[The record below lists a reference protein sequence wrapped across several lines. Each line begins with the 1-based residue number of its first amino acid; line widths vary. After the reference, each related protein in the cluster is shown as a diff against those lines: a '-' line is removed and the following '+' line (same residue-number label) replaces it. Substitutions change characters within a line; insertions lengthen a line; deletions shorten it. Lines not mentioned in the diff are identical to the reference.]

1 MSTKN
6 RILLVSWGRGNGHVA
21 RLLSIGAAL
30 STTGAK
36 CVVLTHNVGM
46 HADLIERAG
55 YEAVKYP
62 DWADKADPWTQWG
75 DESFLSHSIEH
86 DLHVIEQYSPH
97 LVVNDNRISTI
108 IACAIADI
116 PVVTLCQD
124 NQIPG
129 HTYAEED
136 LAPIWTEPI
145 QAVNAQLVKNGI
157 TCIADDLRWIFA
169 LGRIAIPSEP
179 EYEPVDSKSTAL
191 DIVHLGALSTIPAQA
206 RKEQKDLLFYR
217 TVDHIGPD
225 FLESFGAWDGKLF
238 VAAGDEDR
246 LKSISR
252 PNLPANV
259 KIAPLWDLRE
269 IGGGLRAIVHHGGHG
284 ISTTGI
290 ASGIP
295 AVVLPG
301 ANPERRANGDRA
313 AALGL
318 ATVLLPDA
326 FTGPMWGPA
335 VDVTRDRPAWAEVQA
350 AVSRLPSRSS
360 DKAEGAADSSTL
372 RIVEALL

>member
-1 MSTKN
+1 MSITD
-6 RILLVSWGRGNGHVA
+6 RILLVSWGRGNGHVT

-36 CVVLTHNVGM
+36 CVVLTHNDGI

-55 YEAVKYP
+55 YGAVNYP
-62 DWADKADPWTQWG
+62 DWADKADPWTRWG
-75 DESFLSHSIEH
+75 DERFLKQSIEY
-86 DLHVIEQYSPH
+86 DLRVIEDCGPH

-129 HTYAEED
+129 HTYAKED

-145 QAVNAQLVKNGI
+145 PAVNKQLVKNGL
-157 TCIADDLRWIFA
+157 TPIADDLRWIFA
-169 LGRIAIPSEP
+169 LGRIAIPSEA

-191 DIVHLGALSTIPAQA
+191 DIVHLGALSTIPAIG
-206 RKEQKDLLFYR
+206 RKEQNDLLFYR
-217 TVDHIGPD
+217 TVDHIGTE
-225 FLESFGAWDGKLF
+225 FLESFEAWDGQLF
-238 VAAGDEDR
+238 VATGDKDR

-252 PNLPANV
+252 PNLPSNV
-259 KIAPLWDLRE
+259 KIAPLWDLGD
-269 IGGGLRAIVHHGGHG
+269 IGGGIRAIVHHGGHG

-318 ATVLLPDA
+318 ATVLLPDTFA
-326 FTGPMWGPA
+326 GPVWGPA
-335 VDVTRDRPAWAEVQA
+335 VDVTRDRPDWAEVQS
-350 AVSRLPSRSS
+350 AVSRLPLRSS
-360 DKAEGAADSSTL
+360 DKAMGTTDSSTL